1 MCRRKAANDSD
12 NIIRQLFIMN
22 KGKRKRVIL
31 TGLYSIIYSVSEREI
46 KHKRIVRV
54 KNKIFHTQ
62 EWGLR

>member
-1 MCRRKAANDSD
+1 MIVIISLGSFYNEQRK
-12 NIIRQLFIMN
+12 
-22 KGKRKRVIL
+22 KKTCIL